1 VDNETDVL
9 INYVSIMQY
18 PQYSLFNMTNG
29 PITKTNFLNNNDD
42 ESYMSQEIL
51 TQEKLVYV
59 YF

>member
-1 VDNETDVL
+1 VV